1 MKKYL
6 PCLMSLCLM
15 AYLVV
20 ALAFTSRFS
29 HEEQCRGLTIVVND
43 STERRFVTA
52 AELANELG
60 QLPSRITSMRLD
72 EVNTDSITRLFR
84 AIDKIEN
91 VRVVKMT
98 DHTVRI
104 TVDPMVPVARVF
116 DGATS
121 YYINRQGKR
130 ISANPR
136 YHIDVPVIQGHFI
149 DSIFPPTALLPLIE
163 YIVADSVWNPL
174 MSMIKVDSPNDII
187 FVPIVRGQVVNLGDV
202 NNIEQKFHRLRRF
215 YTEVLPVKGWD
226 FYDTISVKWGG
237 QVVASRRHKVLRA
250 PFSIAEE
257 DEEDVDVGTMLAA
270 EGVAP
275 GRTKVGQQAHSER
288 PIPASET
295 VFATQ
300 PAPQPAKDTPSEKVK
315 KENQNR

>member
-6 PCLMSLCLM
+6 RCLMSLCLM
-15 AYLVV
+15 VYLAV
-20 ALAFTSRFS
+20 ALSFTSRFS
-29 HEEQCRGLTIVVND
+29 HEELCRGLTIVVND

-52 AELANELG
+52 GELANELG
-60 QLPSRITSMRLD
+60 LLPSRITSMKLD
-72 EVNTDSITRLFR
+72 EVNTDSITRLLR

-104 TVDPMVPVARVF
+104 TVDPMIPVARVF
-116 DGATS
+116 DEGAS

-136 YHIDVPVIQGHFI
+136 YHIDVPVIQGHFV
-149 DSIFPPTALLPLIE
+149 DSVFPPTSLLPLIE

-187 FVPIVRGQVVNLGDV
+187 FVPIVRGQVVNLGDI
-202 NNIEQKFHRLRRF
+202 NNIEHKFHRLRRF

-226 FYDTISVKWGG
+226 CYDTISVKWGG
-237 QVVASRRHKVLRA
+237 QVVATRRHKVLRA

-257 DEEDVDVGTMLAA
+257 DDEDIDVGTMLAA

-275 GRTKVGQQAHSER
+275 GRTKIGQKAHSER

-295 VFATQ
+295 VFATP
-300 PAPQPAKDTPSEKVK
+300 PASKNATDNAPDKVK
-315 KENQNR
+315 KEKSQ